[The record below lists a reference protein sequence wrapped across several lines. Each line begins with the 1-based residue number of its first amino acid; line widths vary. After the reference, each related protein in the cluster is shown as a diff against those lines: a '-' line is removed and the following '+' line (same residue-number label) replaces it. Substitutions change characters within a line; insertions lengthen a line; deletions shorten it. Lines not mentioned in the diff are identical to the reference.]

1 MHSCIFFITGEYALR
16 DFSDTEDSFSSGS
29 ELGDSRAATSSS
41 KRSPAVKPPEANNE
55 VNKTTDT
62 ARETNTSSETSVTA
76 AECTSS
82 NMEEELRQESSS
94 AGAKQPTGGEG
105 AEKAGKEEEEE
116 DKGDPEMAPVYIKRL
131 LPVMAEV
138 FHSSLAPALRKEC
151 LRLMK
156 KICRYITSEWLEEIS
171 QERDVQ
177 LPTFP
182 AQISEVLA
190 ITLENEVKRR
200 ETDGVGYVVWVCDC
214 EHWNIAS
221 SMCNY

>member
-1 MHSCIFFITGEYALR
+1 MYRSLLSLTGEYALR

-29 ELGDSRAATSSS
+29 ELGDSRAATASD

-55 VNKTTDT
+55 ANNEVNKTDA
-62 ARETNTSSETSVTA
+62 AREMNTSSDTSVTT

-82 NMEEELRQESSS
+82 NMEEALSQESSA
-94 AGAKQPTGGEG
+94 AGAKQPTVSEEKTST
-105 AEKAGKEEEEE
+105 EKAGKEEEE

-151 LRLMK
+151 LRLMR

-171 QERDVQ
+171 QERDAQ
-177 LPTFP
+177 QPTFP

-190 ITLENEVKRR
+190 ITLENEVF
-200 ETDGVGYVVWVCDC
+200 
-214 EHWNIAS
+214 
-221 SMCNY
+221 

>member
-1 MHSCIFFITGEYALR
+1 MCSFLLFFATGEYALR

-41 KRSPAVKPPEANNE
+41 KKSPAVKPPEANNE
-55 VNKTTDT
+55 VNKTDT
-62 ARETNTSSETSVTA
+62 AREANTSSETSVTTT
-76 AECTSS
+76 ECTSS

-94 AGAKQPTGGEG
+94 AGAKQPTGSEG

-171 QERDVQ
+171 QDRDVQ
-177 LPTFP
+177 QPTFP

-190 ITLENEVKRR
+190 ITLENEVKT
-200 ETDGVGYVVWVCDC
+200 EGD
-214 EHWNIAS
+214 
-221 SMCNY
+221 